1 MATQI
6 ITVLALLALRTVG
19 SSLTSDKRQS
29 VTQYLNR
36 FGYQANQ
43 NLSNAVRMFQRMSGL
58 EETGVLSD
66 DVYHQTLVSRCGGL
80 DVFHDHDVPEHPFK
94 VLRYHIQQYPDPETS
109 LSSLTREEI
118 DEVVL
123 AASKQ
128 WTDPMDTQPR
138 LVKSESK
145 EDSDIV
151 IVFCSFAQCLAG
163 YKEVELAR
171 PALGSESSDHPML
184 MSGERGARMTV
195 YLDSQQA
202 WAGENT
208 LTSLAYG
215 AAFNVHI
222 QLLQVM
228 IHQFGHML
236 GLGHSSR
243 QTSVMTPFY
252 LDWVTEAEVGPDP
265 EDREAIRIREEP
277 YSGSQ
282 SRV

>member
-1 MATQI
+1 MI
-6 ITVLALLALRTVG
+6 L
-19 SSLTSDKRQS
+19 
-29 VTQYLNR
+29 Y
-36 FGYQANQ
+36 
-43 NLSNAVRMFQRMSGL
+43 RMFQRMSGL
-58 EETGVLSD
+58 EETGVLSEE
-66 DVYHQTLVSRCGGL
+66 VYHQTLVSRCGGL
-80 DVFHDHDVPEHPFK
+80 DVFHDHDVPKLPIK

-128 WTDPMDTQPR
+128 WTDPMDKRPR

-171 PALGSESSDHPML
+171 PALGSGSSDHPML

-202 WAGENT
+202 WASEDT

-222 QLLQVM
+222 QLLQVKEYSTFTALNNPLSPGDDSPVWA
-228 IHQFGHML
+228 HVGSGPLLQTDQRHDPL
-236 GLGHSSR
+236 LPGLGER
-243 QTSVMTPFY
+243 
-252 LDWVTEAEVGPDP
+252 G
-265 EDREAIRIREEP
+265 
-277 YSGSQ
+277 
-282 SRV
+282 